1 MNSCFANR
9 VTSPRRFNANLPGAD
24 ESVRIR
30 AAVERTFARP
40 ATADETRLLT
50 QHASR
55 HGLAAACRLLFNSNE
70 FIFVDDARRGAFSIV
85 LGRLLA
91 TGCAS
96 RRTGSISTEGLAT
109 TASTATTTATVST
122 STSTST
128 TTPRGGDPVTA
139 VRGVLSRPG
148 GGLECGQHPGIHAG
162 YSVSADTRFASGG
175 SVTRGWLT
183 VLKRYQS
190 RYTDRKAMGQLT
202 FSELEFTVLGPDSI
216 LVFGH
221 WRLQREADHPG
232 GSVHAGVPP
241 DGERLAHRPRPHL
254 GGRHAL
260 IQ

>member
-1 MNSCFANR
+1 MNSSLW
-9 VTSPRRFNANLPGAD
+9 T
-24 ESVRIR
+24 
-30 AAVERTFARP
+30 
-40 ATADETRLLT
+40 
-50 QHASR
+50 
-55 HGLAAACRLLFNSNE
+55 
-70 FIFVDDARRGAFSIV
+70 DAQRGAFLITSAA
-85 LGRLLA
+85 LLA

-96 RRTGSISTEGLAT
+96 RRTGSISTEGSAT
-109 TASTATTTATVST
+109 TASTVTTTATVST

-139 VRGVLSRPG
+139 VRGVLSRQVDAWNAGNIP
-148 GGLECGQHPGIHAG
+148 EFMQG

-232 GSVHAGVPP
+232 GLFTLVFRRMGNDWRIVHDHTSAE
-241 DGERLAHRPRPHL
+241 DAH
-254 GGRHAL
+254 
-260 IQ
+260 